1 MRTQN
6 LKVTEQDVA
15 IVLDHR
21 FGDGLVYL
29 VDAKERPVLEHAISQ
44 GLVSSE
50 GFLTPSGYRL
60 WRRVD
65 PAGAVTGRGSA

>member
-1 MRTQN
+1 MTTKGTQ
-6 LKVTEQDVA
+6 VTERDVA

-29 VDAKERPVLEHAISQ
+29 VDANERRVLEHAVSQ
-44 GLVSSE
+44 GLVSAE

-65 PAGAVTGRGSA
+65 PAGALGGRGYS